1 MKPGKTRY
9 FGLWS
14 ISERKLDKTRY
25 VGLRSCRPK
34 KNSVKLGNRC
44 GATKQETKKKETKA
58 KKNRKKRKRCFYC
71 LDEEIYRCFS
81 SPLVPHSFS
90 FFFSFPSS
98 PYSFCFCYLGLFF
111 FFIFLFCFVFYRYRL
126 GERKRPTLFGSF
138 FLLLKFFFWFFFW
151 VLRFSISVSVHYG
164 T

>member
-1 MKPGKTRY
+1 MR
-9 FGLWS
+9 
-14 ISERKLDKTRY
+14 RN
-25 VGLRSCRPK
+25 K
-34 KNSVKLGNRC
+34 K
-44 GATKQETKKKETKA
+44 QKKKKP
-58 KKNRKKRKRCFYC
+58 KPKNRKKRKRCFYC

-138 FLLLKFFFWFFFW
+138 FLLLKFFFWFFFGCYDSRFRFLFITERNYCIPSFTYLFAK
-151 VLRFSISVSVHYG
+151 VLADWLTYFIFWLHAIAL
-164 T
+164 